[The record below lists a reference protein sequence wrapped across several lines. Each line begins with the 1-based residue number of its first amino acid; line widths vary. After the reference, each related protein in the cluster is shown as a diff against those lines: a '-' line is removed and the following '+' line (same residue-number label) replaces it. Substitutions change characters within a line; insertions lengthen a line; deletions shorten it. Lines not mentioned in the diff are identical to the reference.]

1 MNFIRNRTCTPDAT
15 AALLRGT
22 RPRRPAFAALA
33 GSAARVLDRQKDTR
47 MAGVP
52 CTRGGSMAQYP
63 TSFDKAALLK
73 CAQGELFG
81 PGNAQLPAPPMLM
94 MDRITEVSADGG
106 AHGKGHIRAEFDI
119 TPDLWFFDCHF
130 PGNPIM
136 PGCLGLDGLW
146 QLTGFNLGWR
156 GWQGR
161 GYALGVGEVK
171 LTGMVRP
178 DRKMLTYKVDFTKAI
193 QTRRLTMGVADGI
206 VEADG
211 DVIYQVRDMKVALS
225 ES

>member
-1 MNFIRNRTCTPDAT
+1 
-15 AALLRGT
+15 
-22 RPRRPAFAALA
+22 
-33 GSAARVLDRQKDTR
+33 
-47 MAGVP
+47 MAE
-52 CTRGGSMAQYP
+52 YP
-63 TSFDKAALLK
+63 SSFSREELLK
-73 CAQGELFG
+73 CAKGELFG
-81 PGNAQLPAPPMLM
+81 EGNAQLPEPPMLM
-94 MDRITEVSADGG
+94 MDRVTHISSDGG
-106 AHGKGHIRAEFDI
+106 ENGKGHVIAEYDI
-119 TPDLWFFDCHF
+119 NPDLWFFNCHF

-178 DRKMLTYKVDFTKAI
+178 DRKLLKYTVNFTKAV

-211 DVIYQVRDMKVALS
+211 ELIYQVKDMKVALS
-225 ES
+225 AS

>member
-1 MNFIRNRTCTPDAT
+1 MVGTHRRPGSVFRR
-15 AALLRGT
+15 T
-22 RPRRPAFAALA
+22 RPRGEEEEPM
-33 GSAARVLDRQKDTR
+33 SDRRSSFTYEEILSC
-47 MAGVP
+47 G
-52 CTRGGSMAQYP
+52 RGEM
-63 TSFDKAALLK
+63 
-73 CAQGELFG
+73 FG
-81 PGNAQLPAPPMLM
+81 PGNAQLPTPNMLM
-94 MDRITEVSADGG
+94 MDRILEISNNGG
-106 AHGKGHIRAEFDI
+106 KHGKGHILAELDV

-178 DRKMLTYKVDFTKAI
+178 DRKRLTYFVDFTKAL
-193 QTRRLTMGVADGI
+193 QTRRLTMGVADGR

-211 DVIYQVRDMKVALS
+211 ETIYLVKDMKVALS
-225 ES
+225 AN